1 MIQENLEQTVSQRT
15 EELKIAL
22 RAEKEHN
29 ELKTKFLTL
38 VSHEFKTP
46 LSGIL
51 TSTMLLSKYKL
62 TKEQEKRDK
71 HIETITI
78 LVNSLNNIL
87 NDFLSVDKIETGNI
101 QYTSRTFKLS
111 KLVKDVVYNAGVL
124 LKEGQEIN
132 YPKNIDEVSLYL
144 DENILELILSNL
156 VNNAVKYSSEN
167 ATIDIDITQN
177 NKEIIFSITDN
188 GIGIPKK
195 DQKHIFNRYYR
206 AENVK
211 STQGT
216 GIGLNIVKNHL
227 DYLGGSIS
235 FKSEENVGSTFTV
248 SIPNINQ
255 K

>member
-1 MIQENLEQTVSQRT
+1 MELVKETMQLQGELKHAIAEMETIIGPEDRKILEIIKQHEKEEEAFVK
-15 EELKIAL
+15 EELDIKEKL
-22 RAEKEHN
+22 EVQEKE
-29 ELKTKFLTL
+29 
-38 VSHEFKTP
+38 
-46 LSGIL
+46 LSV
-51 TSTMLLSKYKL
+51 KE
-62 TKEQEKRDK
+62 EQEKEFYEEFKELFNQR
-71 HIETITI
+71 
-78 LVNSLNNIL
+78 S
-87 NDFLSVDKIETGNI
+87 
-101 QYTSRTFKLS
+101 KLS
-111 KLVKDVVYNAGVL
+111 
-124 LKEGQEIN
+124 
-132 YPKNIDEVSLYL
+132 DEVSNS
-144 DENILELILSNL
+144 ESTI
-156 VNNAVKYSSEN
+156 AV
-167 ATIDIDITQN
+167 QN